1 MWGRSMKRS
10 STRLLL
16 RLSLLPVALTVACVT
31 AGTHDEVTAQRD
43 ALESENARLE
53 QRVQRLEASK
63 GSLESERLNLIDG
76 MEDLR
81 EKRSELERALQ
92 RLRQA
97 EADLSESLA
106 KREAELAVTSQ
117 ELSKLSG
124 TYDGLVEDL
133 EAEVASGQIEI
144 EQLREGLRLNLSQ
157 SILFPSGSATLNR
170 QGKSVLKTVAARLEE
185 LPNDIE
191 VQGHTDNVAL
201 KGPRSNWELA
211 AERSAQVVR
220 LFSDSGVDPRRL
232 KVVSFG
238 ENAPIAPND
247 TPEGRAKNR
256 RIEIRLSPASNSSRA
271 DAGDAAAETTS
282 GGAETAGEAE
292 AAGEPE
298 TTGDS

>member
-1 MWGRSMKRS
+1 MKRS
-10 STRLLL
+10 STRFLL
-16 RLSLLPVALTVACVT
+16 RLSLLPVALTVACVSS
-31 AGTHDEVTAQRD
+31 GKYDGVRAQRD
-43 ALESENARLE
+43 ALETENARLE
-53 QRVQRLEASK
+53 KRVQQLEASM
-63 GSLESERLNLIDG
+63 GSLESERLDLIDS

-81 EKRSELERALQ
+81 EKRVELERDLR

-97 EADLSESLA
+97 EAELSENLA
-106 KREAELAVTSQ
+106 KREAELAVTST

-157 SILFPSGSATLNR
+157 SILFPSGSASLNR
-170 QGKSVLKTVAARLEE
+170 QGQSVLQTVAARLEE

-201 KGPRSNWELA
+201 KGPRTNWELA

-220 LFSDSGVDPRRL
+220 LFANSGIDPRRL
-232 KVVSFG
+232 SVVSFG

-256 RIEIRLSPASNSSRA
+256 RIEIRLAPTSDSRKPQSEAAS
-271 DAGDAAAETTS
+271 ETTV
-282 GGAETAGEAE
+282 
-292 AAGEPE
+292 GEPE
-298 TTGDS
+298 TAGDS

>member
-1 MWGRSMKRS
+1 MKRS

-16 RLSLLPVALTVACVT
+16 RLSLLPVALTVACVSS
-31 AGTHDEVTAQRD
+31 GKYDGVRAQRD
-43 ALESENARLE
+43 ALETENARLE
-53 QRVQRLEASK
+53 KRVQQLEASM
-63 GSLESERLNLIDG
+63 GSLESERLDLIDS

-81 EKRSELERALQ
+81 EKRVELERDLR

-97 EADLSESLA
+97 EAELSENLA
-106 KREAELAVTSQ
+106 KREAELAVTST
-117 ELSKLSG
+117 ELSNLTG

-157 SILFPSGSATLNR
+157 SILFPSGSASLNR
-170 QGKSVLKTVAARLEE
+170 QGQSVLQTVAARLEE

-201 KGPRSNWELA
+201 KGPRTNWELA

-220 LFSDSGVDPRRL
+220 LFANFGIDPRRL
-232 KVVSFG
+232 TVVSFG

-256 RIEIRLSPASNSSRA
+256 RIEIRLAPASDSRKPQSE
-271 DAGDAAAETTS
+271 AASETTV
-282 GGAETAGEAE
+282 
-292 AAGEPE
+292 GEPE
-298 TTGDS
+298 TAGDS

>member
-1 MWGRSMKRS
+1 MKHF

-16 RLSLLPVALTVACVT
+16 RLSLLPVALTVACVSS
-31 AGTHDEVTAQRD
+31 GTYDAVKVERD

-53 QRVQRLEASK
+53 KRVQLLESSK
-63 GSLESERLNLIDG
+63 DSLESERLALIDN

-81 EKRSELERALQ
+81 EKRGELERDLR

-97 EADLSESLA
+97 EAELSESLA
-106 KREAELAVTSQ
+106 KREAELAATSQ

-133 EAEVASGQIEI
+133 EAEVAAGQIEI

-170 QGKSVLKTVAARLEE
+170 QGRSVLKTVAARLKE

-220 LFSDSGVDPRRL
+220 LFADSGVDPRRL
-232 KVVSFG
+232 TVVSFG
-238 ENAPIAPND
+238 ENVPIASND

-256 RIEIRLSPASNSSRA
+256 RIEIRLAPSSVSSRA
-271 DAGDAAAETTS
+271 RASDA
-282 GGAETAGEAE
+282 EADT
-292 AAGEPE
+292 AAGEPG
-298 TTGDS
+298 TAGDS

>member
-1 MWGRSMKRS
+1 MKRS
-10 STRLLL
+10 STHSLL
-16 RLSLLPVALTVACVT
+16 RLSLLPVLLLVAPTVACVT
-31 AGTHDEVTAQRD
+31 SGTHDAVTAERD
-43 ALESENARLE
+43 GLKSENARLDR
-53 QRVQRLEASK
+53 RVRQLEMSK

-81 EKRSELERALQ
+81 EKRGELERDLK
-92 RLRQA
+92 RLRRA
-97 EADLSESLA
+97 EAELSESLA

-117 ELSKLSG
+117 ELSKLTG

-133 EAEVASGQIEI
+133 EEEVASGQIEI

-157 SILFPSGSATLNR
+157 SILFPSGSASLNR
-170 QGKSVLKTVAARLEE
+170 QGQVVLTTVAARLKE

-201 KGPRSNWELA
+201 NGPRTNWELA

-220 LFSDSGVDPRRL
+220 LFANSGIDPRRL

-238 ENAPIAPND
+238 ENAPIAAND

-256 RIEIRLSPASNSSRA
+256 RIEIRLAPSSTSSRPEVGDTEA
-271 DAGDAAAETTS
+271 EVGDAAAEATS
-282 GGAETAGEAE
+282 GEAE
-292 AAGEPE
+292 SA
-298 TTGDS
+298 GDS

>member
-1 MWGRSMKRS
+1 MKRS
-10 STRLLL
+10 NTRLLL
-16 RLSLLPVALTVACVT
+16 RLSLLPVALTVACVSS
-31 AGTHDEVTAQRD
+31 GKYDGVRAQRD
-43 ALESENARLE
+43 ALETENTRLE
-53 QRVQRLEASK
+53 KRVQQLEASM
-63 GSLESERLNLIDG
+63 GSLESERLDLIDS

-81 EKRSELERALQ
+81 QKRVELERDLR

-97 EADLSESLA
+97 EAELSENLA
-106 KREAELAVTSQ
+106 KREAELAVTST
-117 ELSKLSG
+117 ELSKLTG

-157 SILFPSGSATLNR
+157 SILFPSGSASLNR
-170 QGKSVLKTVAARLEE
+170 QGLSVLKTVAARLQE

-201 KGPRSNWELA
+201 KGPRTNWELA

-220 LFSDSGVDPRRL
+220 LFANSGIDPRRL
-232 KVVSFG
+232 TVVSFG

-256 RIEIRLSPASNSSRA
+256 RIEIRLAPASDSRKLQSE
-271 DAGDAAAETTS
+271 AASETTV
-282 GGAETAGEAE
+282 
-292 AAGEPE
+292 GEPE
-298 TTGDS
+298 TAGDS